1 MAEETAIQTVT
12 RVVNTHGTTVIQA
25 LKATQTGSILP
36 PGVLG
41 YLLVCQPSPE
51 GTVGTKGV
59 GEALPIEEQFSE
71 LNAPTVVIV
80 VRATPDAHEN
90 VAALLARYRGDDPK
104 AGIKPEPDAK
114 K

>member
-12 RVVNTHGTTVIQA
+12 RVVNTHGATVIQA
-25 LKATQTGSILP
+25 LKGTQTGSF
-36 PGVLG
+36 
-41 YLLVCQPSPE
+41 LVPIDS
-51 GTVGTKGV
+51 TVGTKGV

-71 LNAPTVVIV
+71 ANAPTVVIV

-104 AGIKPEPDAK
+104 AGIKPEPDVK